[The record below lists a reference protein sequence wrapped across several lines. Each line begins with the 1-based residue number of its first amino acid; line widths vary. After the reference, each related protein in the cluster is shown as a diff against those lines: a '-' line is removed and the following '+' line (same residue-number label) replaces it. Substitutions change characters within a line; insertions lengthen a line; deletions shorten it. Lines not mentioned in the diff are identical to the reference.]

1 MKTAIIEFQP
11 NTDARKA
18 AEVLA
23 GMRAIGAVETWAY
36 NDMESKFAFRFSDG
50 IEHSCAA
57 RDVIWMGRGALA
69 VLHRATDALSV
80 GAT

>member
-1 MKTAIIEFQP
+1 MKTSIVEFQP

-18 AEVLA
+18 AEILA
-23 GMRAIGAVETWAY
+23 GMRGIGAVETWAY
-36 NDMESKFAFRFSDG
+36 SDVESRFVFQFSDG
-50 IEHSCAA
+50 IKHSCAA

-80 GAT
+80 GVT